1 MNKLL
6 SADFTRLWKNK
17 VFWLGAACMALLA
30 CWIICIGYGQNVRW
44 ADDDIGFEPNRLDAY
59 LFQFAPMIGGFAAVI
74 ISLFL
79 GADYSDGT
87 IRNKLIV
94 GSRRRDIYL
103 SNLVVC
109 TAASL
114 ICMAAYL
121 ICAFAV
127 GIPLLGVPT
136 ADARMVLACILLCV
150 LFTTAFSSIFTML
163 GMLNHNRAGA
173 AVLAILVFLALLF
186 AASYCYN
193 LLQIPEMSSAVIF
206 TANGMEVGDPQ
217 PNPDYVEGEM
227 RNALQFIVDF
237 LPAGQGILIASY
249 EGVHLWQ
256 MGGYSVLIT
265 AATTLLGLFGFSRKD
280 IK

>member
-94 GSRRRDIYL
+94 GSRRRDI
-103 SNLVVC
+103 
-109 TAASL
+109 
-114 ICMAAYL
+114 
-121 ICAFAV
+121 
-127 GIPLLGVPT
+127 
-136 ADARMVLACILLCV
+136 
-150 LFTTAFSSIFTML
+150 
-163 GMLNHNRAGA
+163 
-173 AVLAILVFLALLF
+173 
-186 AASYCYN
+186 
-193 LLQIPEMSSAVIF
+193 
-206 TANGMEVGDPQ
+206 
-217 PNPDYVEGEM
+217 
-227 RNALQFIVDF
+227 
-237 LPAGQGILIASY
+237 
-249 EGVHLWQ
+249 
-256 MGGYSVLIT
+256 
-265 AATTLLGLFGFSRKD
+265 
-280 IK
+280 

>member
-44 ADDDIGFEPNRLDAY
+44 ADDIGFEPNRLDAY

-121 ICAFAV
+121 IGAFAV

-150 LFTTAFSSIFTML
+150 LFTFSGIVVLTLVKNEWQTVIAVVLLSVSVCLNGFIQPLVAAEIFGRSAYNTTLGIMMAML
-163 GMLNHNRAGA
+163 SVGGLLSSPLVNFSFDATGSYTRILIVLAVIA
-173 AVLAILVFLALLF
+173 AVDALFL
-186 AASYCYN
+186 
-193 LLQIPEMSSAVIF
+193 
-206 TANGMEVGDPQ
+206 
-217 PNPDYVEGEM
+217 
-227 RNALQFIVDF
+227 
-237 LPAGQGILIASY
+237 LPAFHAEAKYRRELEVSGR
-249 EGVHLWQ
+249 
-256 MGGYSVLIT
+256 
-265 AATTLLGLFGFSRKD
+265 LGDAGPET
-280 IK
+280 